1 MDKVIILRI
10 GILIL
15 LIFVLFLKFYL
26 LDFII
31 KKIRPEIDK
40 RDHWRDFVDA
50 KFNLG
55 ILCIIALLILT
66 FWWFMGEFGGSGFL
80 AGASGTALVESMQS
94 TLNNIEDP
102 ALRQI
107 AAGLLGAAIS
117 EALTGKGQAGG
128 SSAIS
133 TEKYNELKHQ
143 QVENK

>member
-1 MDKVIILRI
+1 MDKVIILRT

-55 ILCIIALLILT
+55 ILCIIALFILT
-66 FWWFMGEFGGSGFL
+66 FW
-80 AGASGTALVESMQS
+80 
-94 TLNNIEDP
+94 
-102 ALRQI
+102 
-107 AAGLLGAAIS
+107 
-117 EALTGKGQAGG
+117 
-128 SSAIS
+128 
-133 TEKYNELKHQ
+133 
-143 QVENK
+143 

>member
-1 MDKVIILRI
+1 
-10 GILIL
+10 
-15 LIFVLFLKFYL
+15 
-26 LDFII
+26 
-31 KKIRPEIDK
+31 
-40 RDHWRDFVDA
+40 
-50 KFNLG
+50 
-55 ILCIIALLILT
+55 
-66 FWWFMGEFGGSGFL
+66 MGEFGGSGFL

-133 TEKYNELKHQ
+133 TENIM
-143 QVENK
+143 N